1 MRPLRATGWKMDS
14 FEFNK
19 IAGAFLASCL
29 FLMVL
34 GLVSNGLVHA
44 AKPDKPVFE
53 EVAAAEHGDAGA
65 PNAPAAA
72 PEPIAPL
79 LAKADPAK
87 GEAAFT
93 KRCALCHT
101 AVQGGANKQGPNLW
115 GVIGAKRAHLD
126 NFSYSDAMKAKGGEW
141 DFQSVS
147 EFTTKPAG
155 YLRGTKM
162 AFAGLRDAA
171 ERADIIAYLRTQ
183 SSNPVPLPA
192 P

>member
-1 MRPLRATGWKMDS
+1 MDS

-19 IAGAFLASCL
+19 IAGGLLAASL

-34 GLVSNGLVHA
+34 GMVSNGLVHA

-53 EVAAAEHGDAGA
+53 EVAAAGPSSGPGPA
-65 PNAPAAA
+65 APAKID
-72 PEPIAPL
+72 PISPL

-87 GEAAFT
+87 GEVAFV

-101 AVQGGANKQGPNLW
+101 AADGGVNKQGPNLW
-115 GVIGAKRAHLD
+115 GVIGAKRAHLGT
-126 NFSYSDAMKAKGGEW
+126 FTYSDVMKAKGGEW
-141 DFQSVS
+141 DFESVN
-147 EFTTKPAG
+147 EFVAKPAA

-162 AFAGLRDAA
+162 AFVGVSNAA
-171 ERADIIAYLRTQ
+171 ERADIIAYLRAQ
-183 SSNPVPLPA
+183 SAKPVPLPA

>member
-1 MRPLRATGWKMDS
+1 MDS

-44 AKPDKPVFE
+44 VKPEKAVFE
-53 EVAAAEHGDAGA
+53 EVAASDHSGSGA
-65 PNAPAAA
+65 PTAEPAA

-87 GEAAFT
+87 GEAAFA

-101 AVQGGANKQGPNLW
+101 ATDGGANKQGPNLW
-115 GVIGAKRAHLD
+115 GIVGSKRAHLD
-126 NFSYSDAMKAKGGEW
+126 NFSYSDAMKTKGGDW
-141 DFQSVS
+141 DFQSIS
-147 EFTTKPAG
+147 EFTAKPAV

-183 SSNPVPLPA
+183 SSKPVPLP
-192 P
+192 PTQ

>member
-1 MRPLRATGWKMDS
+1 MDS

-19 IAGAFLASCL
+19 IAGGVLAACL

-44 AKPDKPVFE
+44 AKPDKAIFE
-53 EVAAAEHGDAGA
+53 EVAAADHSGETKPGA
-65 PNAPAAA
+65 PPAA

-79 LAKADPAK
+79 LVKADAAK

-93 KRCALCHT
+93 KRCTLCHVAAENST
-101 AVQGGANKQGPNLW
+101 AVKQGPNLW
-115 GVIGAKRAHLD
+115 GVIGSPRAHVTG
-126 NFSYSDAMKAKGGEW
+126 FTYSEAMKTKGGEW
-141 DFQSVS
+141 DFQSIS
-147 EFTTKPAG
+147 EFITKPAA
-155 YLRGTKM
+155 YVRGTKM
-162 AFAGLRDAA
+162 AFAGLSNAA

-183 SSNPVPLPA
+183 SSKPVPLPA